1 MRAGDQ
7 QAPGITHDRH
17 AAIRDECHTAALFQM
32 MEQQADFFSEIPRAV
47 AGDRGFNSVLS
58 QKGAGGGRV
67 FRGYEIDVAQD
78 AQCAERDILRIAD
91 RDTDYIQCTGRHGFA
106 LESPCRISG
115 LLTLF
120 SRHRYNFAFVSLV
133 SGPVALSTGTPPM
146 AAVCFMITMVL
157 YFVATVSFLAYL
169 LRRSEALTK
178 VSLGITAAGFGFHT
192 AALVAR
198 MVASTISPP
207 SFHEALS
214 FFSWMLIL
222 VFLAVEFRHRIH
234 VLGSFMVPLALVSL
248 VSAAALP
255 DTVPTLSPVFKTL
268 WFHVALSMLGTVGF
282 AVAFVAGVMYLI
294 QDRLLKSKRFN
305 VLYTKL
311 PALDYLDHLNQQS
324 IILGFPLLTLGIVT
338 GAISAEFARGSYV
351 SWNPEQVWALVTWLF
366 YFVVLLGRLTVGWR
380 AKRAAYLTVIG
391 FGCVVLTLVGVVLK
405 GHGALS

>member
-1 MRAGDQ
+1 
-7 QAPGITHDRH
+7 
-17 AAIRDECHTAALFQM
+17 
-32 MEQQADFFSEIPRAV
+32 
-47 AGDRGFNSVLS
+47 
-58 QKGAGGGRV
+58 
-67 FRGYEIDVAQD
+67 
-78 AQCAERDILRIAD
+78 
-91 RDTDYIQCTGRHGFA
+91 
-106 LESPCRISG
+106 
-115 LLTLF
+115 
-120 SRHRYNFAFVSLV
+120 
-133 SGPVALSTGTPPM
+133 M

-157 YFVATVSFLAYL
+157 YFAATVSFLAYV

-178 VSLGITAAGFGFHT
+178 ISLAITAVGFVSHT
-192 AALVAR
+192 LALVAR
-198 MVASTISPP
+198 TLFATASSPP

-222 VFLAVEFRHRIH
+222 VFLVVEFRHRIH

-255 DTVPTLSPVFKTL
+255 ETVPTLGPVFKTL
-268 WFHVALSMLGTVGF
+268 WVHVTLSMLGTVGF

-311 PALDYLDHLNQQS
+311 PALDFLDHLNQQS
-324 IILGFPLLTLGIVT
+324 IVMGFPLLTLGIVT

-351 SWNPEQVWALVTWLF
+351 TWNPEQTGALITWLF

-391 FGCVVLTLVGVVLK
+391 FGCVILTLVGVVLK
-405 GHGALS
+405 GQGVLS